1 MRLLLSKKEGEFLLN
16 VLRDYEA
23 TTLPDEPT
31 LLTLMERVEL
41 CLMLQHN
48 ESMSKS

>member
-23 TTLPDEPT
+23 TILPEEPV

-41 CLMLQHN
+41 CLLLQHN